1 MTATRLSWIISAKKH
16 KAKWAKPEFRMCTL
30 GTDFEQFLSW
40 VRKPAAHC
48 SLGHRDV
55 AEQSGRKKRFGLA
68 ALFPKSQTGSV
79 TCSGKGNVVEYPW
92 ARSVPKP

>member
-1 MTATRLSWIISAKKH
+1 MG
-16 KAKWAKPEFRMCTL
+16 KAGVQDVYPRNGLRAVPLVGKE
-30 GTDFEQFLSW
+30 
-40 VRKPAAHC
+40 KPAAHC